1 MKKLI
6 FLFFVFISFN
16 SYSQDI
22 KKISINLYPN
32 PATDYIIVKF
42 ENNINV
48 DDFDFKIHS
57 LIGNQL
63 NFNSEKIYDFEL
75 RVDIQNLSKGVFFL
89 IINERNDRNRKIVKF
104 LKN

>member
-22 KKISINLYPN
+22 KKMSVNLYPN
-32 PATDYIIVKF
+32 PATDYITVKF

-63 NFNSEKIYDFEL
+63 NFNSEKISDFE
-75 RVDIQNLSKGVFFL
+75 
-89 IINERNDRNRKIVKF
+89 
-104 LKN
+104 

>member
-22 KKISINLYPN
+22 KKMSVNLYPN
-32 PATDYIIVKF
+32 PATDYITVKF

-48 DDFDFKIHS
+48 DDFDFKTYFFTRLSQNCTSFEGKGFWRPFHS
-57 LIGNQL
+57 
-63 NFNSEKIYDFEL
+63 
-75 RVDIQNLSKGVFFL
+75 
-89 IINERNDRNRKIVKF
+89 
-104 LKN
+104 